1 MKKLI
6 LLVLLGLTSFFHSFA
21 QSSNDVEMADVL
33 RSSGK
38 IYVVVAVVCVIF
50 VGFIIYLFTIDRKI
64 SRLENK
70 KNKLG

>member
-6 LLVLLGLTSFFHSFA
+6 LLFLVGLISFFHSFA
-21 QSSNDVEMADVL
+21 QSSNDVEMADIM
-33 RSSGK
+33 RRSGK

-70 KNKLG
+70 EKIK